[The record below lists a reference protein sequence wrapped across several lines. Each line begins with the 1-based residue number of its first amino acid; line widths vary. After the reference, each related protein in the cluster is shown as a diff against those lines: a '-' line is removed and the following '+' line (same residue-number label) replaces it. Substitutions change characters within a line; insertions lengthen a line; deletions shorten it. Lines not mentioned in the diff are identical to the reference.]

1 MVQKRLQKLF
11 AKLPIYHTL
20 TVSFCSPCTY
30 GLHSAEV
37 HLRDALP
44 WSAVPA
50 GGEMPVQPG
59 SKRALHLIPPEMAAS
74 SHPEHFHCPFVA
86 SDEPKHLPNSLPYL
100 PKLGLCSPW
109 LTPPLMPLLWQLCK
123 QSLCFK
129 PILWETGMQEDTGT
143 LSELQKLPT
152 RKTHK

>member
-1 MVQKRLQKLF
+1 MDCKDPLQEGLGKPNIPNCNTASADGRTRRISSILVQKRLQKLF

-50 GGEMPVQPG
+50 GGETPVQPG

-74 SHPEHFHCPFVA
+74 SPPEHFHCPFVA
-86 SDEPKHLPNSLPYL
+86 SDEPKHLPNSLPHL

-109 LTPPLMPLLWQLCK
+109 LTPPLMPLL
-123 QSLCFK
+123 
-129 PILWETGMQEDTGT
+129 
-143 LSELQKLPT
+143 
-152 RKTHK
+152 